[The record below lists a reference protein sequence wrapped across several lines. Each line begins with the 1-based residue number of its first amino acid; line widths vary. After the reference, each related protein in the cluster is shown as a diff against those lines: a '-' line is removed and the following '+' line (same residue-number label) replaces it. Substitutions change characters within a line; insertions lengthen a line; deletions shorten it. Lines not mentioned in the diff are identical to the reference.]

1 MTKTVYRVK
10 SLFWTGKTD
19 GKEGEDRLESMEVR
33 ISSLLFYFL
42 PLSTL
47 LVQVTGGC
55 GGKDCCSANSQ
66 DTGS

>member
-1 MTKTVYRVK
+1 MTKRVYRVK
-10 SLFWTGKTD
+10 SLFCTGKTD

-55 GGKDCCSANSQ
+55 GGKDCYFGNSQ

>member
-10 SLFWTGKTD
+10 SLFCAGKTD

-47 LVQVTGGC
+47 LVQVTGGSR
-55 GGKDCCSANSQ
+55 GKDCYSGNSQ